1 MKSDGADSSHER
13 KPVSQSNNHVTAELT
28 FAEFFAGAGM
38 ARAGLGDGWRCVFA
52 NEIDRIKSVSYI
64 ANWGGEQLRVCDVAD
79 LKPSDLPPILAAWA
93 SPPCQDVSLAGDRG
107 GLDGARSGAF
117 WPWWRLMQGLRAPLL
132 VIENVTGLLTSHEGR
147 DFDAICDALTDVGYR
162 FGTAIIDA
170 ALFVPQSRPRLFIV
184 AADADVHIPAEL
196 IGGVPIAP
204 FYPLALVAA
213 CKRQRSTLIWWSLPN
228 PPKRNTTFAD
238 ILEDEPKGVLWHSRA
253 ETDRLIGMMA
263 PAHVAK
269 VEAAKSSCKRMVGA
283 LYKRIRAGED
293 GIRRQRA
300 EVRFDDIPGCLRMPT
315 GGSSRQTIDRR
326 RRHGAVATFVAA
338 RGSPANGLAR
348 GLPVPFQ
355 LQRSLRARGRRR
367 SGSRRPPSCGTHSR
381 ADFASAKRSGGFRRT
396 NRGAVT

>member
-1 MKSDGADSSHER
+1 
-13 KPVSQSNNHVTAELT
+13 VSQSNNHVTAELT

-38 ARAGLGDGWRCVFA
+38 ARAGLGDSWRCVFA

-300 EVRFDDIPGCLRMPT
+300 EVRFDDIAGCLRMPT
-315 GGSSRQTIDRR
+315 GGSSRQTIVIVEGAAVRSRLLSPREAARLTGLPEDYRLPSNYNEAYGLAADGVVVPVVRHLAEHILGPILRAQRDQADSAEPIAAQGRDQRR
-326 RRHGAVATFVAA
+326 RETHG
-338 RGSPANGLAR
+338 
-348 GLPVPFQ
+348 
-355 LQRSLRARGRRR
+355 
-367 SGSRRPPSCGTHSR
+367 
-381 ADFASAKRSGGFRRT
+381 
-396 NRGAVT
+396 